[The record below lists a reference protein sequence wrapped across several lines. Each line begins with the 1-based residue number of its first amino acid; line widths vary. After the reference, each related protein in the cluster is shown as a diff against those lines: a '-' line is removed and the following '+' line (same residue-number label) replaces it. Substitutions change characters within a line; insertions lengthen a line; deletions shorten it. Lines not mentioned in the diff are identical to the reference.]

1 MKSFVLELG
10 FAKGVCAILGALSLV
25 FVACVDIPNPG
36 DTLTLSGT
44 TLAVNEQARDL
55 MLETVFTKDE
65 TGFGELMEDGLLF
78 QVSSGTKAKFLK
90 LENVRYN
97 TFYKV
102 RIEDGLSSG
111 QVGWVLDEKVKR

>member
-1 MKSFVLELG
+1 MKS
-10 FAKGVCAILGALSLV
+10 VCAILGALSLV
-25 FVACVDIPNPG
+25 FVACIDVPDPG

-55 MLETVFTKDE
+55 MLETIFTEDKM
-65 TGFGELMEDGLLF
+65 GFGELMEAGLIF

-90 LENVRYN
+90 LENVRHN

-102 RIEDGLSSG
+102 RIADGLFSG
-111 QVGWVLDEKVKR
+111 QVGWVRDDKVEEEP